1 MSNDM
6 KQLLA
11 IAAAVFF
18 SSAAATF
25 AAETTLT
32 GVISDTMCAMG
43 HESNIEHAKE
53 TSGRTMT
60 NQECTVGCVMRRG
73 QKYVLVA
80 DGKTYRIENQ
90 DHSSLATFAAQTV
103 NMTGTLTGDV
113 FKVSKVTS
121 AAGK

>member
-1 MSNDM
+1 M
-6 KQLLA
+6 KQLFA
-11 IAAAVFF
+11 IAIAVFF
-18 SSAAATF
+18 SSSAAV

-90 DHSSLATFAAQTV
+90 DHASLATFAAQTV
-103 NMTGTLTGDV
+103 KMTGTLAGDV
-113 FKVSKVTS
+113 FKVSKVTP
-121 AAGK
+121 AASK

>member
-1 MSNDM
+1 M
-6 KQLLA
+6 KPLLA
-11 IAAAVFF
+11 IAIAVFF
-18 SSAAATF
+18 SFSATSF

-53 TSGRTMT
+53 NSGRTMT

-73 QKYVLVA
+73 QKYVLVVN
-80 DGKTYRIENQ
+80 GKTYRIANQ
-90 DHSSLATFAAQTV
+90 DHASLPTFAARTV
-103 NMTGTLTGDV
+103 KMTGTLAGDV
-113 FKVSKVTS
+113 FTVSSVIL

>member
-6 KQLLA
+6 KPLLA
-11 IAAAVFF
+11 IAIAVLF
-18 SSAAATF
+18 SAPSF

-43 HESNIEHAKE
+43 HESNIEHARE
-53 TSGRTMT
+53 NSGRTMT
-60 NQECTVGCVMRRG
+60 NQECTVGCVLRRG

-90 DHSSLATFAAQTV
+90 DHASLATFAARTV
-103 NMTGTLTGDV
+103 KMTGTLAGDV
-113 FKVSKVTS
+113 FAVSRVTLATS
-121 AAGK
+121 K

>member
-1 MSNDM
+1 M
-6 KQLLA
+6 KQLFV
-11 IAAAVFF
+11 ITIAVFF
-18 SSAAATF
+18 SATSF

-53 TSGRTMT
+53 NSGRTMT

-90 DHSSLATFAAQTV
+90 DHASLATFAAQTV
-103 NMTGTLTGDV
+103 KMTGTLAGDV
-113 FKVSKVTS
+113 ITVTRI
-121 AAGK
+121 AAATGK

>member
-1 MSNDM
+1 MNNDM
-6 KQLLA
+6 KQLFA
-11 IAAAVFF
+11 IAIAVFF
-18 SSAAATF
+18 SSSAAV

-73 QKYVLVA
+73 QQYVLVA
-80 DGKTYRIENQ
+80 NGKTYRIENQ
-90 DHSSLATFAAQTV
+90 DHASLATFAAQTV
-103 NMTGTLTGDV
+103 KMTGTLAGDV
-113 FKVSKVTS
+113 FKVSKVTP
-121 AAGK
+121 AASK

>member
-1 MSNDM
+1 MRSRSPS
-6 KQLLA
+6 
-11 IAAAVFF
+11 FF
-18 SSAAATF
+18 SSAATF

-53 TSGRTMT
+53 NSGRTMT

-80 DGKTYRIENQ
+80 NGKTYRIENQ
-90 DHSSLATFAAQTV
+90 DHASLATYAAQTV
-103 NMTGTLTGDV
+103 KMTGTLAGDV
-113 FKVSKVTS
+113 FKVSTVTPAVS
-121 AAGK
+121 K